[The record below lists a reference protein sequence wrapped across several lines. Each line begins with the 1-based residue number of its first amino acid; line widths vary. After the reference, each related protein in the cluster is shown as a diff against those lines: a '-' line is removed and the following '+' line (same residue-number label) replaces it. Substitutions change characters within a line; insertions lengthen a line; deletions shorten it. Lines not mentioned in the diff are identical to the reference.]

1 MEPLDPPSWDEM
13 LDNLGYATDN
23 EEDADLYYVRKA
35 SKDKSKVKPKVK
47 EYDWDD
53 YN

>member
-1 MEPLDPPSWDEM
+1 MEPLNPPSWDEM

>member
-1 MEPLDPPSWDEM
+1 MAPLDPPSWDEM

-23 EEDADLYYVRKA
+23 EEDADLCYVRKA

-47 EYDWDD
+47 DYEWDD
-53 YN
+53 YD

>member
-13 LDNLGYATDN
+13 LDNLGYATDT
-23 EEDADLYYVRKA
+23 EEDADLYYIRKA
-35 SKDKSKVKPKVK
+35 SKNKVKPKVK